1 MVSTRQGI
9 FSVIV
14 GTTISTLNA
23 IIQFLTMY
31 WVLEKFGTEFNG
43 FVRLVTSFSAIIA
56 TAEGALGIAA
66 SILLVKPL
74 VNNDWISANEIYS
87 TAKKSF
93 KRSAVVGLILVTLT
107 AVGYPL
113 YAGINSGGGNLMDP
127 GSWHNPGIGLSGTA
141 NGFAPYWQ
149 LILVALIFGT
159 KNFVSA
165 YWFSVY
171 ETIIV
176 ADNKNVIRRITILFT
191 DLLVSGL
198 TFFLLAKVNNPIIP
212 FIPTLLYSPVK
223 GLLIYLYVKK
233 KYLWLKY
240 YKDFNSFKLN
250 TTQSKISWSTLGG
263 TLLLNSDI
271 AIVSVILGLNVS
283 SALSLYLVVA
293 LNVRLIMTNFVVSFR
308 EFFVTLVAKRG
319 RINWDSYAKYELYT
333 YLIAAFTFIN
343 MAILSPYFVS
353 ALYWKNIVPP
363 ENYAGSTIDLPS
375 LNAFKFMFHTPKFS
389 ILYAAV
395 TAFAILCDGQMTLI
409 QAKGRYGEVSKFQNI
424 IGIIYVITAP
434 LVTFILVTTG
444 VGGEMKLVIG
454 IIAMYTIKLLCLVIR
469 YGYLWV
475 YVWKY
480 VTYNSNKKHVLNN
493 FMILIVPT
501 VMAAILNVLLI
512 SKKMDIEQST
522 MGTNIAPLVA
532 LFFGSIFVSMFV
544 LILFSYILN
553 AKAFNGLIKNLPI
566 VQKIILKRSTEARQ
580 KRFEEYGIDVE
591 EIVDKGDQIS
601 QAMYGIEE
609 PTLSSEI
616 LNESTEININP
627 KNEKIYV
634 LKGK

>member
-1 MVSTRQGI
+1 MLSTRQGI
-9 FSVIV
+9 FSIIV

-43 FVRLVTSFSAIIA
+43 FIRLVTSFSAIIA

-87 TAKKSF
+87 TAKKSY
-93 KRSAVVGLILVTLT
+93 KRSAIVGLVLVTLT
-107 AVGYPL
+107 SIGYPL
-113 YAGINSGGGNLMDP
+113 YAGISSQGQNILNP
-127 GSWHNPGIGLSGTA
+127 GTWENPGIET
-141 NGFAPYWQ
+141 NIGFAAYWQ
-149 LILVALIFGT
+149 LILVSLIFGT
-159 KNFVSA
+159 KNFASA

-171 ETIIV
+171 EAIII
-176 ADNKNVIRRITILFT
+176 ADNKNVIRRMTILFT
-191 DLLVSGL
+191 DVFVSGL

-212 FIPTLLYSPVK
+212 FIPTLLYSPIK

-250 TTQSKISWSTLGG
+250 TTQTKITWSTLGG

-343 MAILSPYFVS
+343 MSILSPYFVS
-353 ALYWKNIVPP
+353 ALYWKNI
-363 ENYAGSTIDLPS
+363 DPS
-375 LNAFKFMFHTPKFS
+375 GTSLAEPSKNALTFMFHTPIFS
-389 ILYAAV
+389 TLYAGV

-424 IGIIYVITAP
+424 IGITYIIIAP
-434 LVTFILVTTG
+434 LATFIIVISG
-444 VGGEMKLVIG
+444 VGGAQNLVIG
-454 IIAMYTIKLLCLVIR
+454 ITTMYSIKLACLVFR

-480 VTYNSNKKHVLNN
+480 VTYNSSKKHVLNN
-493 FMILIVPT
+493 FLILVVPT
-501 VMAAILNVLLI
+501 VLAAVVNITLINKWLN
-512 SKKMDIEQST
+512 IEQATSST
-522 MGTNIAPLVA
+522 ATIAPLIG
-532 LFFGSIFVSMFV
+532 LFFASILISMFS

-553 AKAFNGLIKNLPI
+553 AKAFNGLVKNLPI
-566 VQKIILKRSTEARQ
+566 VQRIILKKSAEERK
-580 KRFEEYGIDVE
+580 KRFEEYGIDVD
-591 EIVDKGDQIS
+591 EIVDNSERIS

-609 PTLSSEI
+609 SSVKSEI
-616 LNESTEININP
+616 INESTEININP
-627 KNEKIYV
+627 KNENIYV

>member
-1 MVSTRQGI
+1 MLSTRQGI

-93 KRSAVVGLILVTLT
+93 RRSAIVGLVLVTVT
-107 AVGYPL
+107 ALAYPL
-113 YAGINSGGGNLMDP
+113 YAGVNAQDSSIFDPNSWK
-127 GSWHNPGIGLSGTA
+127 SIGLTLNDGQ
-141 NGFAPYWQ
+141 FAAYWQ
-149 LILVALIFGT
+149 LMIIALIFGS

-171 ETIIV
+171 ETIII

-191 DLLVSGL
+191 DILVNGL
-198 TFFLLAKVNNPIIP
+198 TFYLLAIAQNPIIA
-212 FIPTLLYSPVK
+212 FIPILLYSPVK
-223 GLLIYLYVKK
+223 GLLIYLYVKR

-240 YKDFNSFKLN
+240 YRDFNSFKLN
-250 TTQSKISWSTLGG
+250 TTTSKITWSNLGS

-271 AIVSVILGLNVS
+271 AIASVIFGLNVS
-283 SALSLYLVVA
+283 STLSLYLVVA
-293 LNVRLIMTNFVVSFR
+293 LNVRLIMTNFIVSFR
-308 EFFVTLVAKRG
+308 EFFVTLVARRG
-319 RINWDSYAKYELYT
+319 RINWSSYAKYELYT

-343 MAILSPYFVS
+343 MSILSPYFVS
-353 ALYWKNIVPP
+353 ALYGKNITLTDPTNP
-363 ENYAGSTIDLPS
+363 STR
-375 LNAFKFMFHTPKFS
+375 AFEFMFYTPNFS
-389 ILYAAV
+389 MLYAAV
-395 TAFAILCDGQMTLI
+395 TAFTILCDSQMTLI

-424 IGIIYVITAP
+424 IGVAYIVTAILIP
-434 LVTFILVTTG
+434 FVLVTSG
-444 VGGEMKLVIG
+444 VGGINSLVIG
-454 IIAMYTIKLLCLVIR
+454 VISMYLIKLFCLIIR

-480 VTYNSNKKHVLNN
+480 VTYNSNKKYVANN
-493 FMILIVPT
+493 FLILIVPT
-501 VMAAILNVLLI
+501 FIAALLNIFVI
-512 SKKMDIEQST
+512 SQYLDIRKATGE
-522 MGTNIAPLVA
+522 GAHIAPLIG
-532 LFFGSIFVSMFV
+532 LFFGSIFSTIFA

-553 AKAFNGLIKNLPI
+553 AKSFNGIIRNLPI
-566 VQKIILKRSTEARQ
+566 IQKTLLRKTSQSR
-580 KRFEEYGIDVE
+580 KKNLEEYGIDVN
-591 EIVDKGDQIS
+591 EIVDKGSQIS
-601 QAMYGIEE
+601 HAMYGIEE
-609 PTLSSEI
+609 TTISSSVI
-616 LNESTEININP
+616 NESTVINVNP
-627 KNEKIYV
+627 KNENIYV

>member
-1 MVSTRQGI
+1 MLSTRQGI

-43 FVRLVTSFSAIIA
+43 YVRLVTSFSAIIA

-87 TAKKSF
+87 TTKKSF
-93 KRSAVVGLILVTLT
+93 KKSALLGLVLVSLT
-107 AVGYPL
+107 AIGYPL
-113 YAGINSGGGNLMDP
+113 YAGISSGGGSIFNP
-127 GSWHNPGIGLSGTA
+127 SSWNDIFINLSGKTEGRA
-141 NGFAPYWQ
+141 EYWM
-149 LILVALIFGT
+149 LMLVALIFGT

-171 ETIIV
+171 ETIII
-176 ADNKNVIRRITILFT
+176 ADNKNVIRRMTILFT
-191 DLLVSGL
+191 DVLVSGL
-198 TFFLLAKVNNPIIP
+198 TFFLLAKVNNPIVP
-212 FIPTLLYSPVK
+212 FIPTILYSPIK
-223 GLLIYLYVKK
+223 GLLIYMYVKK

-250 TTQSKISWSTLGG
+250 TTQTKITWSTLSS

-283 SALSLYLVVA
+283 STLSLYLVVA

-308 EFFVTLVAKRG
+308 EFFVTLVARRG

-343 MAILSPYFVS
+343 MSILSPYFVS
-353 ALYWKNIVPP
+353 ALYGKNINIIGD
-363 ENYAGSTIDLPS
+363 EASQK
-375 LNAFKFMFHTPKFS
+375 AFEYMFYTPYFS

-395 TAFAILCDGQMTLI
+395 TSFAILCDGQMTLI

-424 IGIIYVITAP
+424 VGIVYIISAP
-434 LVTFILVTTG
+434 LLVFALVTTG
-444 VGGEMKLVIG
+444 VGGINRLVIG
-454 IIAMYTIKLLCLVIR
+454 IITMYSIKLACLVIR

-493 FMILIVPT
+493 FLILVVPT
-501 VMAAILNVLLI
+501 VMSILLNTLLI
-512 SKKMDIEQST
+512 SHRLNIKEST
-522 MGTNIAPLVA
+522 SGSATIGPLVL
-532 LFFGSIFVSMFV
+532 LFFGTILLSISALV
-544 LILFSYILN
+544 LFSYILN
-553 AKAFNGLIKNLPI
+553 AKAFNGIIRNLPL
-566 VQKIILKRSTEARQ
+566 VQKIILKRSTEARK
-580 KRFEEYGIDVE
+580 KRFEEYGIDVD
-591 EIVDKGDQIS
+591 EIVDKSDQIS
-601 QAMYGIEE
+601 QVMYGIDELDL
-609 PTLSSEI
+609 TTEI
-616 LNESTEININP
+616 VNESAEINVNP